1 MASPKSLLNAWHV
14 HAKKNLGQ
22 HFLTDPSISKRIA
35 HAAGIA
41 SDDVVME
48 IGPGLG
54 ALTIPVSKK
63 AHRVITVE
71 KDIRLIPI
79 LKDVLSDRSIRN
91 VEVIQKNVLQMDL
104 NRLGEDLGRQII
116 VVGNLPYHLSSQI
129 LIYLIRSRAAVKK
142 SVLMFQKELASRITA
157 SPGNRAYG
165 RLSVLLQ
172 YCARI
177 KRIMR
182 VDASQFFPTPKVDSE
197 VLHIEFHGKE
207 QCSDD
212 EEALLFEVVKAAF
225 GKRRKTLKNAL
236 SQSALGID
244 AKTASDILFKT
255 GIDPTRRAET
265 LTVDEYVLL
274 TKRLKAVILE
284 GSSPM

>member
-1 MASPKSLLNAWHV
+1 MASPKILLNAWHV

-22 HFLTDPSISKRIA
+22 HFLTDPSISNRIT
-35 HAAGIA
+35 HAAGIE

-54 ALTIPVSKK
+54 ALTIPVSQK
-63 AHRVITVE
+63 AYRVIAVE

-79 LKDVLSDRSIRN
+79 LKDVLADRSVRN

-104 NRLGEDLGRQII
+104 KRLCEDWGRQII

-129 LIYLIRSRAAVKK
+129 LIYLIHSRAAVKK
-142 SVLMFQKELASRITA
+142 CILMFQKELASRITA
-157 SPGNRAYG
+157 PPGNRAYG

-172 YCARI
+172 YCARV

-182 VDASQFFPTPKVDSE
+182 IDAAQFFPTPKVDSE

-207 QCSDD
+207 QCIDD
-212 EEALLFEVVKAAF
+212 EEALLFEVIKAAF

-236 SQSALGID
+236 SHSTLGID

-255 GIDPTRRAET
+255 GIDPIRRAET

-274 TKRLKAVILE
+274 TKMLKTVILE
-284 GSSPM
+284 

>member
-1 MASPKSLLNAWHV
+1 MASPKMLLNEWRV
-14 HAKKNLGQ
+14 HAKKSLGQ
-22 HFLTDPSISKRIA
+22 HFLTDASISERIV
-35 HAAGIA
+35 HAAEIA
-41 SDDVVME
+41 SDDIVME

-54 ALTIPVSKK
+54 ALTISVSKK
-63 AHRVITVE
+63 AHRVVAVE

-79 LKDVLSDRSIRN
+79 LKDVLSARNIKN
-91 VEVIQKNVLQMDL
+91 VEIIHKDVLQMDL
-104 NRLGEDLGRQII
+104 KRLCEDWGQKII

-129 LIYLIRSRAAVKK
+129 LIYLINSRAAVQK
-142 SVLMFQKELASRITA
+142 SVLMFQKELASRVMA
-157 SPGNRAYG
+157 SPGGRTYG

-172 YCARI
+172 YCARV

-182 VDASQFFPTPKVDSE
+182 IGAPQFFPIPKVDSE
-197 VLHIEFHGKE
+197 VLHIQFHGKE
-207 QCSDD
+207 QCRKD

-244 AKTASDILFKT
+244 AETAADVLLQT

-265 LTVDEYVLL
+265 LTVEEYVQL
-274 TKRLKAVILE
+274 TKMLRPIIPE
-284 GSSPM
+284 